1 MQRRAVTLDGD
12 VVDPAG
18 TLTGGSRA
26 ARGSV
31 LAELH
36 ALAGAQKRLGMLE
49 GHLAKLDEKLAR
61 LTQNADRWVPGA
73 RRDGWPGREQTGS
86 PAVMERETSF
96 IGA

>member
-26 ARGSV
+26 ARASV

-36 ALAGAQKRLGMLE
+36 ALAGAQRRLGLLE
-49 GHLAKLDEKLAR
+49 GHLAKLDGRLTQ
-61 LTQNADRWVPGA
+61 LTQNADRWAP
-73 RRDGWPGREQTGS
+73 RRGGWGS
-86 PAVMERETSF
+86 L
-96 IGA
+96 